1 MQRQKTTEA
10 ANAAAHPAA
19 QPASRPAARPA
30 ACSRRKGES
39 KNLNGRSMVGRDF
52 CTRCCHAWRRP
63 RRCAEVQSAEQSGAV
78 TLPFARHFCM
88 TTELPRTFKIVTI
101 WLLLGVVVFLAL
113 QWWMRQQ
120 QQTRFQLQ
128 GGVVEIARGP
138 DGHYHWPGSINGREL
153 EFLVDTGATGTAI
166 SAQLARELNLP
177 SLGQVQSS
185 TAGGLVTGSVVSV
198 NLTLQGG
205 VRAEQLRV
213 VALEGLNYTRGDR
226 RTEQPLLGM
235 DVLGKLR
242 WQQRDGVLRIELNN
256 TSAEPLR

>member
-1 MQRQKTTEA
+1 M
-10 ANAAAHPAA
+10 NH
-19 QPASRPAARPA
+19 
-30 ACSRRKGES
+30 
-39 KNLNGRSMVGRDF
+39 
-52 CTRCCHAWRRP
+52 
-63 RRCAEVQSAEQSGAV
+63 
-78 TLPFARHFCM
+78 
-88 TTELPRTFKIVTI
+88 ELSRTFKIVTI
-101 WLLLGVVVFLAL
+101 WLLLGMLVFLGL

-177 SLGQVQSS
+177 SLGQVQSN
-185 TAGGLVTGSVVSV
+185 TAGGVVSGRVVSV

-205 VRAEQLRV
+205 VSAQQLRV
-213 VALEGLNYTRGDR
+213 VALEGLNDR

-242 WQQRDGVLRIELNN
+242 WQQRDGVLRIELGAP
-256 TSAEPLR
+256 SQ

>member
-1 MQRQKTTEA
+1 MS
-10 ANAAAHPAA
+10 N
-19 QPASRPAARPA
+19 
-30 ACSRRKGES
+30 
-39 KNLNGRSMVGRDF
+39 
-52 CTRCCHAWRRP
+52 
-63 RRCAEVQSAEQSGAV
+63 
-78 TLPFARHFCM
+78 
-88 TTELPRTFKIVTI
+88 ELPRTFKIVTA
-101 WLLLGVVVFLAL
+101 WLLLGAVVFLAM

-177 SLGQVQSS
+177 SLGQVQSN
-185 TAGGLVTGSVVSV
+185 TAGGVVSGRLVSV
-198 NLTLQGG
+198 NLALLGG
-205 VRAEQLRV
+205 VQAQQLRV
-213 VALEGLNYTRGDR
+213 VALEGLNDR

-242 WQQRDGVLRIELNN
+242 WQQRDGVLRIELN
-256 TSAEPLR
+256 SEAKSPPQ